1 MLFNCEPDR
10 ADILKPL
17 LYEELEGIIKHEPK
31 EEDLDKVL
39 TNMCKD
45 KEQAKPHNLQ
55 WLSVIYD
62 YYKTGINYD
71 DPKNFEEIL
80 DKTTVKSIQEWARE
94 FTHKADIV
102 DVIFYPENEQS
113 SLLLFF

>member
-1 MLFNCEPDR
+1 MSVGATSAFYPHPNYVLEMLFNCEPDR

-45 KEQAKPHNLQ
+45 KEQAKPHNL
-55 WLSVIYD
+55 
-62 YYKTGINYD
+62 
-71 DPKNFEEIL
+71 
-80 DKTTVKSIQEWARE
+80 
-94 FTHKADIV
+94 
-102 DVIFYPENEQS
+102 
-113 SLLLFF
+113 